1 MGNNSKSPSCTP
13 ISRSQYLSMR
23 SQPFAFQD
31 SYLYQT
37 ELEQTNEEKMVVV
50 TYQLNLHQQDI

>member
-1 MGNNSKSPSCTP
+1 MGNNSKGPSCTP
-13 ISRSQYLSMR
+13 ISKSQYLSMR

-50 TYQLNLHQQDI
+50 TY